1 LGVQRGRPLHEQIAA
16 ALRNDIRSG
25 KYAEGDQLPSER
37 ELREQHDV
45 SVNTV
50 RAAIVQLRAE
60 GLVESRQGRGV
71 FVLKPKGL
79 RRLSDDIVR
88 AEGFYTMV
96 SRQGEKPTTKT
107 EVRREPATEE
117 VAEALGVEL
126 GAEVVVRA
134 RLMGTEEHPLVSQAT
149 SYFPTWVVERAPNL
163 ADPTISGLPKWLREA
178 FGDTYSDDLI
188 DARMPTEEERK
199 RLEIPENTPVI
210 ILKGTTRASD
220 HRVLHFIDKVT
231 VAGRL
236 TYSYRFGV
244 VPES

>member
-1 LGVQRGRPLHEQIAA
+1 
-16 ALRNDIRSG
+16 
-25 KYAEGDQLPSER
+25 
-37 ELREQHDV
+37 V

-50 RAAIVQLRAE
+50 RAAIVHLTAE
-60 GLVESRQGRGV
+60 GLVVAKQGRGV
-71 FVLKPKGL
+71 FVQRPKSL
-79 RRLSDDIVR
+79 RRLSDDIVT

-96 SRQGEKPTTKT
+96 TRQGDRPTTKT

-117 VAEALGVEL
+117 VADTLGVEV

-134 RLMGTEEHPLVSQAT
+134 RLMGTAEHPLVSMAT
-149 SYFPTWVVERAPNL
+149 SYFPLWVVEAAPNL

-178 FGDTYSDDLI
+178 FGDTYSDDLL
-188 DARMPTEEERK
+188 DARMPTEEERE
-199 RLEIPENTPVI
+199 RLAIDENWPVI
-210 ILKGTTRASD
+210 ILKGTTRDSQ

-236 TYSYRFGV
+236 QYSYRFGV